1 MSVDVL
7 QDKIRKRK
15 NPIILDLTLSPD
27 QIPPQLREGRSD
39 AEAYGLF
46 SRELIGCMKG
56 ILPGVR
62 ISFAAFALMGT
73 EGISQLQQTL
83 QAAKEAGLYVLLDA
97 PEIFSPTVAQ
107 IAANTLLSNPSE
119 FPCDGL
125 VISGYLG
132 SDAIRPFLP
141 WCKNNKKSVFVLAR
155 TANKSAPELQDL
167 IAGTRL
173 VHLAAADYANRQG
186 VSLIGKSGYS
196 LVGCVAAATA
206 PQSLQT
212 LRGKYPSQ
220 FLLVEGLD
228 YPGGNAKNCSFAFD
242 KFGHGCAVCV
252 GASICCAWQQE
263 DASQDYLK
271 AAMEAQSRIL
281 KNIVRYIAIL

>member
-15 NPIILDLTLSPD
+15 NPIVLDLTLLPE

-62 ISFAAFALMGT
+62 ISFAAFALMGA
-73 EGISQLQQTL
+73 EGIRQLQQTL
-83 QAAKEAGLYVLLDA
+83 QAAKETGLYVLLDA
-97 PEIFSPTVAQ
+97 PEISSPTAAQ
-107 IAANTLLSNPSE
+107 IAANALLDKPSE

-141 WCKNNKKSVFVLAR
+141 FCKDNKKSVFVLAR

-186 VSLIGKSGYS
+186 SS
-196 LVGCVAAATA
+196 LVGKVGI
-206 PQSLQT
+206 
-212 LRGKYPSQ
+212 LRLGLLRRQLHLRAFRPS
-220 FLLVEGLD
+220 
-228 YPGGNAKNCSFAFD
+228 GGNILPSSFWWRAWTIPAAIPKTVPLALTNSVMAVRFALVRQSPV
-242 KFGHGCAVCV
+242 HG
-252 GASICCAWQQE
+252 
-263 DASQDYLK
+263 
-271 AAMEAQSRIL
+271 SRTMRHRI
-281 KNIVRYIAIL
+281 I

>member
-1 MSVDVL
+1 MSVDAL

-15 NPIILDLTLSPD
+15 NPIVLDLTLLPE
-27 QIPPQLREGRSD
+27 QIPSQLREGCSA

-46 SRELIGCMKG
+46 ARELIGGMKG

-62 ISFAAFALMGT
+62 ISFAAFALMGA
-73 EGISQLQQTL
+73 EGIRQLQQTL
-83 QAAKEAGLYVLLDA
+83 QAAKEAGFYVLLDA
-97 PEIFSPTVAQ
+97 PGISSPTAAQ
-107 IAANTLLSNPSE
+107 TAASTLLGKSSE

-125 VISGYLG
+125 IISGYLG

-141 WCKNNKKSVFVLAR
+141 FCKDNKKSMFVLAR

-173 VHLAAADYANRQG
+173 VHLAAADYTNRQG
-186 VSLIGKSGYS
+186 TGLVGKSGYS
-196 LVGCVAAATA
+196 QIGVVAAATA

-228 YPGGNAKNCSFAFD
+228 YPSGNAKNCSFGFD

-252 GASICCAWQQE
+252 GSSIACAWQQE
-263 DASQDYLK
+263 GAPQDYLQ
-271 AAMEAQSRIL
+271 AALEAHARVL
-281 KNIVRYIAIL
+281 KNILRNVTIL

>member
-1 MSVDVL
+1 MSVDAL

-15 NPIILDLTLSPD
+15 NPIILDLTLLPD
-27 QIPPQLREGRSD
+27 QIPPQLREGHSD
-39 AEAYGLF
+39 AEACGLF
-46 SRELIGCMKG
+46 SRELIGCMKRV
-56 ILPGVR
+56 IPGVR

-73 EGISQLQQTL
+73 DGISQLQQTL
-83 QAAKEAGLYVLLDA
+83 QAAREAGFYVLLDA
-97 PEIFSPTVAQ
+97 PEIFSPAVAQ
-107 IAANTLLSNPSE
+107 VMANTLLDKQSD

-141 WCKNNKKSVFVLAR
+141 CCKDNKKSVFVLAR

-186 VSLIGKSGYS
+186 TGLVGKSGYS
-196 LVGCVAAATA
+196 QIGVVAAATA

-228 YPGGNAKNCSFAFD
+228 YPSGNAKNCSFGFD
-242 KFGHGCAVCV
+242 RFGHGCAVSV
-252 GASICCAWQQE
+252 GSSISCAWQQE
-263 DASQDYLK
+263 GAPQDYLQ
-271 AAMEAQSRIL
+271 AALEAHSRVL
-281 KNIVRYIAIL
+281 KNILRYITIL

>member
-1 MSVDVL
+1 MSVDAL
-7 QDKIRKRK
+7 QEKIRKRK
-15 NPIILDLTLSPD
+15 NPIILDLTLLPE
-27 QIPPQLREGRSD
+27 QIPPRLREGHSD
-39 AEAYGLF
+39 PEAYGLF
-46 SRELIGCMKG
+46 ARELIGCMKG
-56 ILPGVR
+56 VLPGVR
-62 ISFAAFALMGT
+62 ISFAAFAMMGA
-73 EGISQLQQTL
+73 EGIVQLRQTL
-83 QAAKEAGLYVLLDA
+83 QAAKDAGFYVLLDA
-97 PEIFSPTVAQ
+97 PELFSPAVAQ
-107 IAANTLLSNPSE
+107 MAAHTLLEKNAE

-132 SDAIRPFLP
+132 SDVVRPFLP
-141 WCKNNKKSVFVLAR
+141 CCKSLKRSIFVLAR

-186 VSLIGKSGYS
+186 VSLIGKCGYS

-212 LRGKYPSQ
+212 LRGKYPAQ

-228 YPGGNAKNCSFAFD
+228 YPGGNAKNCSFGFD

-252 GASICCAWQQE
+252 GAAISCAWQQE
-263 DASQDYLK
+263 EAPQDYLK
-271 AAMEAQSRIL
+271 AAMDAQSRIL
-281 KNIVRYIAIL
+281 KNILRYTAIL

>member
-1 MSVDVL
+1 MSVDAL

-15 NPIILDLTLSPD
+15 NPIILDLTLLPD
-27 QIPPQLREGRSD
+27 QIPPQLREGRSG

-62 ISFAAFALMGT
+62 LSFAAFALLGA
-73 EGISQLQQTL
+73 EGIRQLQQTL

-97 PEIFSPTVAQ
+97 PEISSPTAAQ
-107 IAANTLLSNPSE
+107 IAASTLLNKPSE

-141 WCKNNKKSVFVLAR
+141 FCKDNKKSVFVLAR

-186 VSLIGKSGYS
+186 AGLIGKSGYS
-196 LVGCVAAATA
+196 QIGVVAAATA

-212 LRGKYPSQ
+212 LRGKYPAQ

-228 YPGGNAKNCSFAFD
+228 YPGGNAKNCSFGFD
-242 KFGHGCAVCV
+242 RFGHGCSVCV
-252 GASICCAWQQE
+252 GSSITCAWQQE
-263 DASQDYLK
+263 NVPQEYLK
-271 AAMEAQSRIL
+271 AAMEAQTRVL
-281 KNIVRYIAIL
+281 KNILRYIVIL

>member
-1 MSVDVL
+1 MSVDAL

-15 NPIILDLTLSPD
+15 NPIILDLTLLPD
-27 QIPPQLREGRSD
+27 QIPPQLLEGRFA

-46 SRELIGCMKG
+46 SRELVDCMKG
-56 ILPGVR
+56 VLPGVR
-62 ISFAAFALMGT
+62 ISFAAFALMGA
-73 EGISQLQQTL
+73 EGIPQLQQTL
-83 QAAKEAGLYVLLDA
+83 QAAKEAGFYVLLDT
-97 PEIFSPTVAQ
+97 PELFSPTVAQ
-107 IAANTLLSNPSE
+107 IAADALLNNPSE
-119 FPCDGL
+119 FPCDGV

-132 SDAIRPFLP
+132 SDTIRPFLP
-141 WCKNNKKSVFVLAR
+141 CCKNQKKSVFVLAR

-186 VSLIGKSGYS
+186 TGLVGKSGYS
-196 LVGCVAAATA
+196 QIGVVAAATA

-212 LRGKYPSQ
+212 LRGKYPTQ

-228 YPGGNAKNCSFAFD
+228 YPGGNAKNCSFGFD

-252 GASICCAWQQE
+252 GSGISCAWQQE
-263 DASQDYLK
+263 NAPQDYLK
-271 AAMEAQSRIL
+271 AAMEAQNRIL
-281 KNIVRYIAIL
+281 KNILRYLTIL